1 MSQTVLLTIIFSIM
15 MVLVSGMYAF
25 FYARMKKEIND
36 LRESLDLSRAK
47 TVEQNEHIDVM
58 FKLYEK
64 MQDSRHEFDKE
75 VLDYL
80 EKFEAS
86 LERQDES
93 YHLVGDALVAVT
105 QQNAIIT
112 SKVETAESR
121 YSDIYEQLKRMQ
133 TMIEGN
139 KMEKEMIK
147 HAVVLEGSAKAAG
160 EGL

>member
-1 MSQTVLLTIIFSIM
+1 MSQTVLLTIIFAIM

-36 LRESLDLSRAK
+36 LRESLDLTRSK
-47 TVEQNEHIDVM
+47 IIDQDEHIETM
-58 FKLYEK
+58 LKLYEK
-64 MQDSRHEFDKE
+64 IQDSRHEFDKE

-80 EKFEAS
+80 ENFEES

-93 YHLVGDALVAVT
+93 YHSVGDALIAIT
-105 QQNAIIT
+105 QQNAVLR

-121 YSDIYEQLKRMQ
+121 YSDIYEQLKQMQ
-133 TMIEGN
+133 TLIEGN
-139 KMEKEMIK
+139 KMAKESTKQI
-147 HAVVLEGSAKAAG
+147 VIEGTAKAAG

>member
-1 MSQTVLLTIIFSIM
+1 MSQTVLLTIIFAVM
-15 MVLVSGMYAF
+15 TMLVSGMYAF

-47 TVEQNEHIDVM
+47 TVEQNEHMDVM

-80 EKFEAS
+80 EKFEVS

-93 YHLVGDALVAVT
+93 YHLVGDALVAIT
-105 QQNAIIT
+105 QQNAILR
-112 SKVETAESR
+112 SKIDTAESR
-121 YSDIYEQLKRMQ
+121 YSDIYEQLKQMQ
-133 TMIEGN
+133 TLIEGN

-147 HAVVLEGSAKAAG
+147 HAVFEGSAKAAG